1 MHDDRR
7 KTILLVEDEMI
18 IALTEKQ
25 QLEKEG
31 YTVIQASGGDE
42 AIRFIDSNPEK
53 IDLILMDIDLGA
65 GMDGT
70 ETAARILE
78 KHVIPVLFVSSH
90 SEKDIVKKTEK
101 ITSYGYVIKNSNI
114 TILDAS
120 IKMAFRLFDAHAVI
134 SEQKAAVEGAYA
146 NLKAAD
152 EEFAAAHQE
161 LLVSEQLLAKSEL
174 RYHSLFTEML
184 EGFALH
190 EIICDGSGKP
200 VDYRYIDV
208 NPAFEKMTG
217 LSRQNIIGKTVLELM
232 PKTESYWI
240 EKYGRIALTGESDR
254 FENFSAE
261 LGRYYRVVSFCPAR
275 GQFAVLVDDV
285 TDQRKVADD
294 LQKTTTLLEQT
305 FEQSPVPMMLVSMP
319 DAVIK
324 FVNPAAR
331 EFLGLNDAPS
341 PINAPLSGYPFPFQD
356 YDPEGRLGA
365 PETLPIS
372 RALRGEKTFAE
383 ERRIVRRDG
392 TVGWELVSGTPI
404 RDGTGEIIAGYLVM
418 IDITVRKK
426 ALTALTENEYKFRYL
441 VNDMQVGVMLQGPR
455 SEILLSNP
463 KALEL
468 LGLTEDQILGHTSF
482 DPSWNVIHE
491 DGSPFPGPDHPV
503 PTAIATAQPVH
514 NAIMGVFRPVTGD
527 RIWLSVDAEP
537 DVSGDGSVSQVVCTF
552 TDITERKAAEDKV
565 QNLLREKELILKEVH
580 HRIKNNMFTIFGLLS
595 LQADSQTDEKT
606 KSVLL
611 ESACRVQSMMVLYD
625 KLYRSEA
632 NGSLSIQTY
641 IPALL
646 KEITGIFP
654 SRRHINVTSQI
665 DDIVLPIAILS
676 PLGIILNELMTN
688 AMKYAFADSTDARIT
703 VTARKLDDGIVIEF
717 ADNGIGLSESVSF
730 DNSSGFGMQ
739 LIKSLIDQIKGTI
752 TIKREQGT
760 CYRMVLE
767 ADHE

>member
-1 MHDDRR
+1 MHDDRAR
-7 KTILLVEDEMI
+7 TILLVEDEMI

-31 YTVIQASGGDE
+31 YAVIQASGGDE
-42 AIRFIDSNPEK
+42 AILIIDSDPGK

-70 ETAARILE
+70 EAAARILE
-78 KHVIPVLFVSSH
+78 KHAIPVLFVSSH
-90 SEKDIVKKTEK
+90 SEKDIVRKTEK

-120 IKMAFRLFDAHAVI
+120 IKMAFRLFDAQTVI

-152 EEFAAAHQE
+152 EEFALAHNE

-190 EIICDGSGKP
+190 EIICDDSGKP

-217 LSRQNIIGKTVLELM
+217 LIRQNIIGRTVLELM

-254 FENFSAE
+254 FESFSAE
-261 LGRYYRVVSFCPAR
+261 LGRHYRVVSFCPAK
-275 GQFAVLVDDV
+275 GQFAVLVDDI

-294 LQKTTTLLEQT
+294 LRKTTTLLEQT

-319 DAVIK
+319 DAVIR
-324 FVNPAAR
+324 FVNPAAT
-331 EFLGLNDAPS
+331 EFLGLNDGPS
-341 PINAPLSGYPFPFQD
+341 PINAPLSGYSFPFED
-356 YDPEGRLGA
+356 HDREGRPGA
-365 PETLPIS
+365 PEDIPLA

-426 ALTALTENEYKFRYL
+426 ALTALTENEHKFRYL
-441 VNDMQVGVMLQGPR
+441 VQDMQVGVMLQGPKA
-455 SEILLSNP
+455 EILLCNP

-468 LGLTEDQILGHTSF
+468 LGLTEEQILGHTSF

-491 DGSPFPGPDHPV
+491 DGSPFPGAEHPV

-514 NAIMGVFRPVTGD
+514 NVIMGVFRPAMGD

-537 DVSGDGSVSQVVCTF
+537 NFSEDGCVSQVVCTF
-552 TDITERKAAEDKV
+552 INITERKAAEDKV
-565 QNLLREKELILKEVH
+565 QNLLHDKELILKEVH
-580 HRIKNNMFTIFGLLS
+580 HRIKNNMLTIFSLLS
-595 LQADSQTDEKT
+595 LQANSQTDEKT
-606 KSVLL
+606 KLILL

-625 KLYRSEA
+625 KLYRSDTS
-632 NGSLSIQTY
+632 GSISIQTY
-641 IPALL
+641 IPDLMN
-646 KEITGIFP
+646 EIADIFP
-654 SRRHINVTSQI
+654 NRRTITVTSRI
-665 DDIVLPIAILS
+665 DDITLPIAILS

-688 AMKYAFADSTDARIT
+688 AMKYAFTDQTDARIT
-703 VTARKLDDGIVIEF
+703 VTAEKTGKRIVIGF

-739 LIKSLIDQIKGTI
+739 LIKGLINQINGTI
-752 TIKREQGT
+752 TIERGQGT
-760 CYRMVLE
+760 LYRIVLE